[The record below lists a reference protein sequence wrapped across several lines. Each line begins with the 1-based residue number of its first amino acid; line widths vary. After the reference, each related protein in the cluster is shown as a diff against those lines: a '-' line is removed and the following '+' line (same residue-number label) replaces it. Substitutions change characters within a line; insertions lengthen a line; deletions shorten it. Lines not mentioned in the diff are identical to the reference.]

1 MPLRTLKVYFLIAV
15 SVLVLAAA
23 AYAVNPPT
31 MRLDYY
37 HTGNA
42 TQEMFSFDRVVYE
55 PLPWPGD
62 MSKTI
67 DDTNLGNYFF
77 EVHDQASGKLL
88 YSRGFGTLFSEWSET
103 DEAKTL
109 NRTFSESLRFPA
121 PSAPVKIVLK
131 ERREGK
137 DVDFHE
143 VWTTTIDPKGEF
155 VDRTNPPSPGPVLT
169 IQKMG
174 APETK
179 VDLLILGDGYTEQ
192 ELSKF
197 ETDAKR
203 ATEILFSRS
212 PFKEHRKDF
221 NVWGLCPP
229 AHEPGISRPST
240 GTYRHPPLGTSYDTF
255 GSERYIMTTDNRALR
270 DVASYAPYEFIEI
283 LTNSQTYGGGGIFNL
298 YATVAINSEW
308 APYVF
313 VHEFGHHFAGLADEY
328 YTSDVAIEAA
338 TQRIEPW
345 EPNATALLDP
355 AILKWKDLVV
365 AGTPVPTPW
374 RKAEFE
380 AYEKDIQAE
389 RRQIRKENRSEAEM
403 NALFEKE
410 KKHEDELLGTDK
422 YSDRVGAFEGANYE
436 AHGFYRPQEN
446 CIMFTRYDRFCAVC
460 RRAIERIVGM
470 YAVQ

>member
-1 MPLRTLKVYFLIAV
+1 MTIRMLKISALLLSI
-15 SVLVLAAA
+15 LAFITASFG
-23 AYAVNPPT
+23 VQPPT

-37 HTGNA
+37 HSGNA

-62 MSKTI
+62 LSKAI
-67 DDTNLGNYFF
+67 DNTNLGNYFF
-77 EVHDQASGKLL
+77 EVHDLTSGKLL
-88 YSRGFGTLFSEWSET
+88 YSRGFSSLFNEWAET
-103 DEAKTL
+103 DEAKKL
-109 NRTFSESLRFPA
+109 NRAFSESLRFPA
-121 PSAPVKIVLK
+121 PTAPVKIVLM

-137 DVDFHE
+137 DIDFHE
-143 VWTTTIDPKGEF
+143 VWSTTIDPKDKF
-155 VDRTNPPSPGPVLT
+155 IDRTNPPSPGPLLA

-174 APETK
+174 EPETK
-179 VDLLILGDGYTEQ
+179 VDLLILGDGYTAAER
-192 ELSKF
+192 EKF
-197 ETDAKR
+197 EQDAKR

-221 NVWGLCPP
+221 NVWGLCPR
-229 AHEPGISRPST
+229 ASEPGISRPST
-240 GTYRHPPLGTSYDTF
+240 GVYRHPPVGTTYDTF
-255 GSERYIMTTDNRALR
+255 DSERYIMTTDNHALR

-283 LTNSQTYGGGGIFNL
+283 LANAKTYGGGGIFNL
-298 YATVAINSEW
+298 YATVAIDSEW

-328 YTSDVAIEAA
+328 YTSDVAFEAA

-345 EPNATALLDP
+345 QPNVTALLDP
-355 AILKWKDLVV
+355 AMLKWKDLVV

-389 RRQIRKENRSEAEM
+389 RRKIRKENRPEGEM
-403 NALFEKE
+403 DALFEKE
-410 KKHEDELLGTDK
+410 KKHEDELLATDK

-460 RRAIERIVGM
+460 RRAIERIIGM
-470 YAVQ
+470 YATE

>member
-1 MPLRTLKVYFLIAV
+1 
-15 SVLVLAAA
+15 
-23 AYAVNPPT
+23 
-31 MRLDYY
+31 
-37 HTGNA
+37 
-42 TQEMFSFDRVVYE
+42 
-55 PLPWPGD
+55 

-77 EVHDQASGKLL
+77 EVRDQASGKLL

-103 DEAKTL
+103 DEAKKL

-121 PSAPVKIVLK
+121 PSAPVTIVLK
-131 ERREGK
+131 ERWEGK
-137 DVDFHE
+137 DIDFHQ
-143 VWTTTIDPKGEF
+143 VWTTTIDPKDQF
-155 VDRTNPPSPGPVLT
+155 IDRTNPPSPGPVLT

-174 APETK
+174 EPETK
-179 VDLLILGDGYTEQ
+179 VDLLILGDGYTAQ
-192 ELSKF
+192 DRGKF
-197 ETDAKR
+197 EADAKR

-221 NVWGLCPP
+221 NVWGLCP
-229 AHEPGISRPST
+229 AAQEPGISRPST

-255 GSERYIMTTDNRALR
+255 GSERYIMTSDNRALR

-298 YATVAINSEW
+298 YATVAINNEW
-308 APYVF
+308 GPYVF

-328 YTSDVAIEAA
+328 YTSDVAVESPEK
-338 TQRIEPW
+338 RIEPW
-345 EPNATALLDP
+345 EPNVTALLDP
-355 AILKWKDLVV
+355 AMLKWKDLVV

-389 RRQIRKENRSEAEM
+389 RRKIRKENRSEAEM

-446 CIMFTRYDRFCAVC
+446 CIMFSRYDRFCAVC

-470 YAVQ
+470 YATE